1 MADDKS
7 KPAKRQGRKAT
18 GPRFLRDASNDATK
32 DPKTAGLPSLVTL
45 MIWAEAITMKI
56 LKSAVLL
63 VCVSCLSLSA
73 QAALVAYYPFNGNA
87 NDESVNSNDGT
98 VIGATLTAARFGN
111 VDSAYSFDGIDDY
124 MDFGKDASVQFSG
137 TPTMSVFGWVNLSG
151 AATYIGIDKYNSQG
165 SSPGGA
171 NIGYYLAFA
180 DTGGNTVVRA
190 GFGNGL
196 ETKIDATTDISDG
209 DWHHVGW
216 TWDGSLVEIYVDG
229 ALDFS
234 QSYTSGI
241 IDNDQALSFA
251 KRIDLPTNI
260 YAGLMDDIRIYD
272 NVLSISDISAL
283 FNQSASL
290 PEPGTLWMGLLGFGV
305 IAWIRWS
312 IPK

>member
-1 MADDKS
+1 MKS
-7 KPAKRQGRKAT
+7 
-18 GPRFLRDASNDATK
+18 
-32 DPKTAGLPSLVTL
+32 
-45 MIWAEAITMKI
+45 
-56 LKSAVLL
+56 LKSAALTITL
-63 VCVSCLSLSA
+63 GFLSLSA
-73 QAALVAYYPFNGNA
+73 QATLVGFYPFNGNA

-98 VIGATLTAARFGN
+98 VNGASLTLDRFGN
-111 VDSAYSFDGIDDY
+111 VDSAYSFDGIADY
-124 MDFGKDASVQFSG
+124 MDLGNDASVQFSG

-190 GFGNGL
+190 GFGNGV

-241 IDNDQALSFA
+241 IDNDQALSVA

-272 NVLSISDISAL
+272 NVLSESDISKL
-283 FNQSASL
+283 FNQSVTVD
-290 PEPGTLWMGLLGFGV
+290 EPGTLFLFTIGLVGSIWMRRRRT
-305 IAWIRWS
+305 A
-312 IPK
+312 